1 MAYDLDFRKRV
12 ISFVQD
18 EGHTRKEACQLFDIS
33 VNTLY
38 LWEQQLKHH
47 GTSAVKKRSSRPRKL
62 PPDQLQ
68 KFVSEH
74 PDAFLRE
81 IAEHFDCTPQ
91 SVWAAL
97 KKLKITL
104 KKDKNL

>member
-1 MAYDLDFRKRV
+1 MAYDVDFRKRV

-18 EGHTRKEACQLFDIS
+18 EGHTRKEACKLFNIS

-38 LWEQQLKHH
+38 LWEQQLKHQ
-47 GTSAVKKRSSRPRKL
+47 GTLTVKKRSPRPRKL
-62 PPDQLQ
+62 PLDQLQ

-97 KKLKITL
+97 KKINVTL
-104 KKDKNL
+104 KKDYHL